1 MAPLL
6 HTLPLRALEVKKRLS
21 PSQMIGNTFVEIV
34 GVEGMGFTVTTTGND
49 EIEVQPFAPVL
60 ATVKVPPVFTIMFWV
75 LAPLLQVLP
84 KPELDL
90 NVTLSP

>member
-1 MAPLL
+1 ML
-6 HTLPLRALEVKKRLS
+6 HTLPLSALEVKIRLS
-21 PSQMIGNTFVEIV
+21 PSQMTGDVLVEIV

-49 EIEVQPFAPVL
+49 DIEVQPFAPVL

-84 KPELDL
+84 VPELDL